1 MLRISQLKLNYRH
14 DTADFMKKL
23 AKQLRL
29 PENEILEYRI
39 VKRSVDARKKDD
51 ICFIYTVDAAVKNE
65 AAWLKKHRNEKSV
78 TKAAE
83 IAYTFPK
90 PGEEVL
96 NHRPVVAGSGP
107 AGLFCALMLARHGYR
122 PLLIE
127 RGESVEARKKTVG
140 KFWETGILNTESNV
154 QFGEGGAGTF
164 SDGKLN
170 TLVKDKYGR
179 NTEVLRIFAQ
189 AGAGEEICYV
199 NKPHI
204 GTDVL
209 ADIVKNIRNEII
221 SLGGEVRFNTKLT
234 GLQIKDGSLHGIIV
248 NDSETVETEVLV
260 AALGHSARDS
270 FKMLNEN
277 ALVMTPKA
285 FAVGVRIEHPQ
296 SMMNMAQYGSAS
308 DDILGAADY
317 KLTYQ
322 ASNGRS
328 VYTFCMCPG
337 GYVVNAS
344 SEEGKTA
351 VNGMSYS
358 KRDSD
363 NANSAVIVSVTPEDF
378 FNEGAPE
385 EKPSKDKSVLNPLAG
400 MYFQQRLEAACYAAA
415 GNQPLI
421 PVQLF
426 EDFKNKQVSKAFKD
440 VIPVHRGKDIF
451 ADLNTCLPDY
461 ICESLVEGIEAFGK
475 KIKGFDRKDAIL
487 SGIETRTSSPI
498 RIERD
503 ESFQSNILGIYP
515 CGEGAGYAGGI
526 TSAAM
531 DGIKVAEAIAKR
543 YSSFE
548 K

>member
-1 MLRISQLKLNYRH
+1 MLRVGQLKLNYRH
-14 DTADFMKKL
+14 DEAAFRRKL
-23 AKQLRL
+23 SKALHL
-29 PENEILEYRI
+29 PENEILEYHI
-39 VKRSVDARKKDD
+39 VKKSVDARKKDD
-51 ICFIYTVDAAVKNE
+51 ICFTYTVDAAVKNE
-65 AAWLKKHRNEKSV
+65 AAWLKKHGREKSV

-83 IAYTFPK
+83 VLYTFPAS
-90 PGEEVL
+90 GEERL
-96 NHRPVVAGSGP
+96 HHRPVIAGSGP
-107 AGLFCALMLARHGYR
+107 AGLFCALMLARRGYR

-127 RGESVEARKKTVG
+127 RGEAVEARQASVQ
-140 KFWETGILNTESNV
+140 KFWKTGILNPESNV

-170 TLVKDKYGR
+170 TLVKDKSGR
-179 NTEVLRIFAQ
+179 NAQVLRIFAA
-189 AGAGEEICYV
+189 AGAGEQICYV

-209 ADIVKNIRNEII
+209 ANVVKNIRNEII

-234 GLQIKDGSLHGIIV
+234 GLHTDGGALCGITV
-248 NDSETVETEVLV
+248 NGDERIDTGVLV
-260 AALGHSARDS
+260 LALGHSARDS
-270 FKMLNEN
+270 FAMLKDSH
-277 ALVMTPKA
+277 LLMTPKA
-285 FAVGVRIEHPQ
+285 FAVGVRMEHPQ
-296 SMMNMAQYGSAS
+296 AMINEAQYGRAS

-322 ASNGRS
+322 SKNGRS

-344 SEEGKTA
+344 SEEGRTA

-358 KRDSD
+358 DRGSD

-378 FNEGAPE
+378 EEEGG
-385 EKPSKDKSVLNPLAG
+385 SKDPLSG
-400 MYFQQRLEAACYAAA
+400 MYFQQRLEAACYEAA
-415 GNQPLI
+415 GGRPLI

-426 EDFKNKQVSKAFKD
+426 GDFKAKRVSEGFGD
-440 VIPVHRGKDIF
+440 VLPIHRGSDVF
-451 ADLNTCLPDY
+451 ADLNTCLPKE

-475 KIKGFDRKDAIL
+475 KIKGFDREDALL
-487 SGIETRTSSPI
+487 SGIETRTSSPV

-503 ESFQSNILGIYP
+503 DSLQSNISGIYP

-531 DGIKVAEAIAKR
+531 DGIKVAEAIAKK
-543 YSSFE
+543 YSALF
-548 K
+548 

>member
-1 MLRISQLKLNYRH
+1 MLRISQLKLHYRH
-14 DTADFMKKL
+14 DQAALLRKL
-23 AKQLRL
+23 SKTLHL
-29 PENEILEYRI
+29 PESEILEYHMI
-39 VKRSVDARKKDD
+39 KKSVDARKKDD
-51 ICFIYTVDAAVKNE
+51 ICFTYTVDVAVKNE

-78 TKAAE
+78 TKAVKTVY
-83 IAYTFPK
+83 IFPK
-90 PGEEVL
+90 PGEGSL
-96 NHRPVVAGSGP
+96 NARPVIAGSGP

-127 RGESVEARKKTVG
+127 RGEPVEARQKTVQ

-170 TLVKDKYGR
+170 TLVKDKLGR
-179 NTEVLRIFAQ
+179 SSEVLRIFAA
-189 AGAGEEICYV
+189 AGAGGEICYV

-209 ADIVKNIRNEII
+209 AGVVKNIRNEII

-234 GLQIKDGSLHGIIV
+234 GLHIENGALCGITV
-248 NDSETVETEVLV
+248 NDDERIETEVLV
-260 AALGHSARDS
+260 LALGHSARDS
-270 FKMLNEN
+270 FEMLKANK
-277 ALVMTPKA
+277 LFMTPKA

-296 SMMNMAQYGSAS
+296 PMVNMAQYGSET

-322 ASNGRS
+322 AKNGRS

-344 SEEGKTA
+344 SEEGRTA

-358 KRDSD
+358 DRGSA
-363 NANSAVIVSVTPEDF
+363 NANSAVIVSVTPKDF
-378 FNEGAPE
+378 E
-385 EKPSKDKSVLNPLAG
+385 EKDSNDPLSG
-400 MYFQQRLEAACYAAA
+400 MYFQQRLEAACYKAAK
-415 GNQPLI
+415 GRPLI

-426 EDFKNKQVSKAFKD
+426 KDFKNKQVSEAFGD
-440 VIPVHRGKDIF
+440 VMPVHRGGHVF

-461 ICESLVEGIEAFGK
+461 VCESLCEGIEAFGGRLQ
-475 KIKGFDRKDAIL
+475 GFDRDDALL
-487 SGIETRTSSPI
+487 SGIETRTSSPV
-498 RIERD
+498 RIERN
-503 ESFQSNILGIYP
+503 EAFESNISGIYP

-531 DGIKVAEAIAKR
+531 DGMKVAEAIAVR
-543 YSSFE
+543 YRPFDIR
-548 K
+548 KN

>member
-1 MLRISQLKLNYRH
+1 MLRVSQLRLNYRH
-14 DTADFMKKL
+14 DQAALLRKL
-23 AKQLRL
+23 SKTLHL
-29 PENEILEYRI
+29 PESEILEYHI
-39 VKRSVDARKKDD
+39 VKKSVDARKKDD
-51 ICFIYTVDAAVKNE
+51 ICFTYTIDAAVKNE
-65 AAWLKKHRNEKSV
+65 AAWQKKHRNEKSV
-78 TKAAE
+78 TRASQT
-83 IAYTFPK
+83 AYVFPK
-90 PGEEVL
+90 PGKDSL
-96 NHRPVVAGSGP
+96 SHRPIVAGSGP

-127 RGESVEARKKTVG
+127 RGEPVELRQKTVQ
-140 KFWETGILNTESNV
+140 KFWKTGILNTESNV

-170 TLVKDKYGR
+170 TLVKDKFGR
-179 NTEVLRIFAQ
+179 NSEVLRIFAK

-204 GTDVL
+204 GTEVL
-209 ADIVKNIRNEII
+209 ADVVKNMRNEII

-234 GLQIKDGSLHGIIV
+234 GLKIKDGKLCGIVV
-248 NDSETVETEVLV
+248 NDNEEIAADVLV

-270 FKMLNEN
+270 FEMLKVNK
-277 ALVMTPKA
+277 LFMTPKA

-296 SMMNMAQYGSAS
+296 SMVNMAQYGCEK

-322 ASNGRS
+322 AKNGRS

-344 SEEGKTA
+344 SEEGRTA

-358 KRDSD
+358 DRGSD

-378 FNEGAPE
+378 
-385 EKPSKDKSVLNPLAG
+385 EKDGGSKEPLSG
-400 MYFQQRLEAACYAAA
+400 MYFQQRLEAACYKAAK
-415 GNQPLI
+415 GRPLI

-426 EDFKNKQVSKAFKD
+426 KDFKNKQVSESFGG
-440 VIPVHRGKDIF
+440 VQPVHRGNDVF
-451 ADLNTCLPDY
+451 ADLNTCLPEY
-461 ICESLVEGIEAFGK
+461 VCESLCEGIEAFGK
-475 KIKGFDRKDAIL
+475 KLQGFDREDALL
-487 SGIETRTSSPI
+487 SGIETRTSSPV
-498 RIERD
+498 RIERN
-503 ESFQSNILGIYP
+503 EAFESNISGIYP

-531 DGIKVAEAIAKR
+531 DGIKVAEAVAVKYR
-543 YSSFE
+543 PFDGASN
-548 K
+548 

>member
-1 MLRISQLKLNYRH
+1 MLRISQLKLHYRH
-14 DTADFMKKL
+14 DQAALLRKL
-23 AKQLRL
+23 SKTLHL
-29 PENEILEYRI
+29 PESEILEYHMI
-39 VKRSVDARKKDD
+39 KKSVDARKKDD
-51 ICFIYTVDAAVKNE
+51 ICFTYTVDVAVKNE

-78 TKAAE
+78 TKAVKTVY
-83 IAYTFPK
+83 IFPK
-90 PGEEVL
+90 PGEGSL
-96 NHRPVVAGSGP
+96 NARPVIAGSGP

-127 RGESVEARKKTVG
+127 RGEPVEARQKTVQ

-170 TLVKDKYGR
+170 TLVKDKLGR
-179 NTEVLRIFAQ
+179 SSEVLRIFAA
-189 AGAGEEICYV
+189 AGAGGEICYV

-209 ADIVKNIRNEII
+209 AGVVKNIRNEII

-234 GLQIKDGSLHGIIV
+234 GLHIENGALCGITV
-248 NDSETVETEVLV
+248 NDDERIETEVLV
-260 AALGHSARDS
+260 LALGHSARDS
-270 FKMLNEN
+270 FEMLKANK
-277 ALVMTPKA
+277 LFMTPKA

-296 SMMNMAQYGSAS
+296 PMVNMAQYGSKT

-322 ASNGRS
+322 AKNGRS

-344 SEEGKTA
+344 SEEGRTA

-358 KRDSD
+358 DRGSA
-363 NANSAVIVSVTPEDF
+363 NANSAVIVSVTPKDF
-378 FNEGAPE
+378 E
-385 EKPSKDKSVLNPLAG
+385 EKDSNDPLSG
-400 MYFQQRLEAACYAAA
+400 MYFQQRLEAACYKAAK
-415 GNQPLI
+415 GRPLI

-426 EDFKNKQVSKAFKD
+426 KDFKNKQVSEAFGD
-440 VIPVHRGKDIF
+440 VMPVHRGGHVF

-461 ICESLVEGIEAFGK
+461 VCESLCEGIEAFGGRLQ
-475 KIKGFDRKDAIL
+475 GFDRDDALL
-487 SGIETRTSSPI
+487 SGIETRTSSPV
-498 RIERD
+498 RIERN
-503 ESFQSNILGIYP
+503 EAFESNISGIYP

-526 TSAAM
+526 MSAAV
-531 DGIKVAEAIAKR
+531 DGIRCAGAVIGEYAPVQN
-543 YSSFE
+543 
-548 K
+548 